1 MPGLDFSRLT
11 GPSAADTK
19 IHPRDIFAALPARS
33 SRYEYLRDVQREVF
47 DAWHERRTERD
58 LVIKMNTGNGKTLVG
73 LMLLKS
79 ALNEQAGPAA
89 YLTPDPVYLVDQVE
103 AAAAD
108 LGLST
113 SRDPRDPAVASGSAI
128 LLATVKTLFNGRSKF
143 GVAPGGRKI
152 KLGTVL
158 IDDAHACLAT
168 VEEQFE
174 IRLPATHPTYSPLL
188 SLFGPSLRQ
197 QQPASFL
204 QMKDGDPYE
213 VMLVPPWDWYDQQDR
228 VLEILHPHRDD
239 DHLGWGWPLI
249 SGVLPVCR
257 CIFTASEVQIKPP
270 CPPVS
275 QIPSFVQAK
284 RRLYLTATLADDSV
298 LVTHFGADPDCIST
312 PIHPGAA
319 DDIGDRMILAPQE
332 ARPDWSDETIRDY
345 VTELARKYNVVVIVP
360 SASRAEFW
368 RQAAD
373 DELYAGN
380 LREGIGRLKNR
391 THGLVTLVNKY
402 DGVDLPDDACR
413 VLVIDGLPEAYSGID
428 RIEAAALDDTAAMM
442 GRQLQRIEQG
452 MGRGI
457 RSRDDHCVV
466 MLLGARL
473 IRRLHDPGATA
484 HFSTATAAQLQLSRL
499 AAEQLADGDAADLR
513 AAVEQCL
520 TRNQGWVRASRN
532 ALVGVTYGSGH
543 VAPTAAPVRRAADL
557 AGQQRYTEA
566 VDAQQIAVNAAAADP
581 RERGWLKQQLAAYL
595 HPVDP
600 VRAQQQQVAALD
612 DNPALLR
619 PRQGIAYVR
628 LRGRADDQAEAA
640 ATYMSEHY
648 ASGPDMLIAVNA
660 VLDALVF
667 NTDPAGVD
675 PFEQAVA
682 DLGTHLGFT
691 TQRPERDVK
700 RGPDDLWAF
709 GGQSYAVI
717 ECKNATVTGFIR
729 KTDLDQLSGSLSWFR
744 EEYELPASAL
754 PVMIH
759 PSNKV
764 HRSGAAPVGCRVITT
779 ETLPK
784 LIDAVR
790 GWATALAGDD
800 QYRNPDAVCQQLTA
814 RKLNG
819 RSSIEAYARPAIPSS

>member
-1 MPGLDFSRLT
+1 MPGLDFNRLT

-47 DAWHERRTERD
+47 DDWFGRRTERD
-58 LVIKMNTGNGKTLVG
+58 LVVKMNTGNGKTLVG
-73 LMLLKS
+73 LILLKS
-79 ALNEQAGPAA
+79 SLNEHAGPAA
-89 YLTPDPVYLVDQVE
+89 YLTPDPLYLVDQVE

-113 SRDPRDPAVASGSAI
+113 SRNPRDPAVASGSAI

-143 GVAPGGRKI
+143 GVAPEGRKI

-174 IRLPATHPTYSPLL
+174 IRLPATHPAYGQLL
-188 SLFGPSLRQ
+188 SLFEPSLRR
-197 QQPASFL
+197 QQPASLL
-204 QMKDGDPYE
+204 QLKDEDPYA

-228 VLEILHPHRDD
+228 VLRILYPHHDD
-239 DHLGWGWPLI
+239 EHMGWGWPLI
-249 SGVLPVCR
+249 NNVLPVCR
-257 CIFTASEVQIKPP
+257 CVFTASEVQIKPP
-270 CPPVS
+270 FPPVG

-298 LVTHFGADPDCIST
+298 LVTHFGADPACVRTS
-312 PIHPGAA
+312 IHPGAA

-332 ARPDWSDETIRDY
+332 VRPDWTDQDIKEYAIK
-345 VTELARKYNVVVIVP
+345 LARRYNVVVIVP
-360 SASRAEFW
+360 SANRAEFW
-368 RQAAD
+368 RDVAD

-380 LREGIGRLKNR
+380 LRDGIERLKRN
-391 THGLVTLVNKY
+391 THGLVVLVSKY

-413 VLVIDGLPEAYSGID
+413 VLVIDGLPEAYTGID
-428 RIEAAALDDTAAMM
+428 RIEAAALDDTVAMT

-457 RSRDDHCVV
+457 RSRDDYCVV
-466 MLLGARL
+466 LLLGARL
-473 IRRLHDPGATA
+473 IRRLHDPGALG
-484 HFSTATAAQLQLSRL
+484 HFSAATAAQFQLSRL
-499 AAEQLADGDAADLR
+499 VAEQLAEGDAEDLR
-513 AAVEQCL
+513 ASVEQCL
-520 TRNQGWVRASRN
+520 TRDRGWVRASRN
-532 ALVGVTYGSGH
+532 ALVGVSYSSGS
-543 VAPTAAPVRRAADL
+543 VAATAEHVRRAVDL

-566 VDAQQIAVNAAAADP
+566 ADAQQMAVNAVADP
-581 RERGWLKQQLAAYL
+581 RERGWLKQQLAAYQ

-600 VRAQQQQVAALD
+600 VRAQQQQVSALD
-612 DNPALLR
+612 DNPGLLR
-619 PRQGIAYVR
+619 PKQGIAYVR
-628 LRGRADDQAEAA
+628 LKGRAGEQAEAA
-640 ATYMSEHY
+640 AAYMRAHY
-648 ASGPDMLIAVNA
+648 SSGPDLLIAVNA
-660 VLDALVF
+660 IVDDLAFD
-667 NTDPAGVD
+667 TDPARVD

-691 TQRPERDVK
+691 TQRPERDFK

-709 GGQSYAVI
+709 GGQAYAVI
-717 ECKNATVTGFIR
+717 ECKNAAATDFIR

-744 EEYELPASAL
+744 GEYELPASAL
-754 PVMIH
+754 AVMIH

-764 HRSGAAPVGCRVITT
+764 HRSGAAPVGCRIITT

-784 LIDAVR
+784 LRDAVR
-790 GWATALAGDD
+790 GWATALVGDD
-800 QYRNPDAVCQQLTA
+800 QYRNPDAVRQQLAA
-814 RKLNG
+814 RTLNG
-819 RSSIEAYARPAIPSS
+819 RSSIEAYARPAIALS

>member
-1 MPGLDFSRLT
+1 
-11 GPSAADTK
+11 
-19 IHPRDIFAALPARS
+19 
-33 SRYEYLRDVQREVF
+33 
-47 DAWHERRTERD
+47 
-58 LVIKMNTGNGKTLVG
+58 
-73 LMLLKS
+73 MLLKS
-79 ALNEQAGPAA
+79 ALNEHVGPAA

-103 AAAAD
+103 VAAGD

-143 GVAPGGRKI
+143 GVAPEGRKI

-174 IRLPATHPTYSPLL
+174 IRLPATHPAFGQLL
-188 SLFGPSLRQ
+188 TVFDSSLRQ
-197 QQPASFL
+197 QQPASLL
-204 QMKDGDPYE
+204 QLKDGDPYE
-213 VMLVPPWDWYDQQDR
+213 VMLVPPWDWYDQKDR

-249 SGVLPVCR
+249 RGVLPVCR
-257 CIFTASEVQIKPP
+257 CIFTAGEVQIKPP

-275 QIPSFVQAK
+275 QIPSFVQAR

-332 ARPDWSDETIRDY
+332 VRPDWSDENLRDY

-360 SASRAEFW
+360 SANRANFW
-368 RQAAD
+368 REAAD
-373 DELYAGN
+373 AELYAGN
-380 LREGIGRLKNR
+380 LREGIVRLKNR

-428 RIEAAALDDTAAMM
+428 RIEAAALDDTVAMM

-457 RSRDDHCVV
+457 RSRDDYCVV

-499 AAEQLADGDAADLR
+499 VAEQLADGDAADLR

-520 TRNQGWVRASRN
+520 TRNTGWVRASRN

-543 VAPTAAPVRRAADL
+543 VAPTAAPMRRAADL

-566 VDAQQIAVNAAAADP
+566 VDAQQIAVNAAADP

-595 HPVDP
+595 HPVDS

-619 PRQGIAYVR
+619 PRQDIAYVR
-628 LRGRADDQAEAA
+628 LTGRAGDQAEATA
-640 ATYMSEHY
+640 AYMRDRY
-648 ASGPDMLIAVNA
+648 ACGPDLLIAVNA
-660 VLDALVF
+660 ILADLTF
-667 NTDPAGVD
+667 DTDPARVD

-682 DLGTHLGFT
+682 DLGAHLGFT

-709 GGQSYAVI
+709 GGQHYAVI
-717 ECKNATVTGFIR
+717 ECKNAAVMDFIR
-729 KTDLDQLSGSLSWFR
+729 KTDLDQLSGSLTWFR
-744 EEYELPASAL
+744 QEYDLPATAL
-754 PVMIH
+754 AVMIH

-764 HRSGAAPVGCRVITT
+764 HPSGTAPVGCRVITA
-779 ETLPK
+779 ETLPS
-784 LIDAVR
+784 LRDAVR

-800 QYRNPDAVCQQLTA
+800 QYRNPDAVRQQLAA

-819 RSSIEAYARPAIPSS
+819 RSSIEAYARPAIASS

>member
-1 MPGLDFSRLT
+1 VPGLDFSRLT

-47 DAWHERRTERD
+47 DTWMELRTKRD

-79 ALNEQAGPAA
+79 ALNEHVGPAA

-143 GVAPGGRKI
+143 GVAPEGRKI

-174 IRLPATHPTYSPLL
+174 IR
-188 SLFGPSLRQ
+188 
-197 QQPASFL
+197 
-204 QMKDGDPYE
+204 
-213 VMLVPPWDWYDQQDR
+213 
-228 VLEILHPHRDD
+228 
-239 DHLGWGWPLI
+239 
-249 SGVLPVCR
+249 
-257 CIFTASEVQIKPP
+257 
-270 CPPVS
+270 
-275 QIPSFVQAK
+275 
-284 RRLYLTATLADDSV
+284 

-332 ARPDWSDETIRDY
+332 VRPDWSDETIRDY
-345 VTELARKYNVVVIVP
+345 VTELARNYNVVVIVP

-368 RQAAD
+368 RDVANA
-373 DELYAGN
+373 ELYAGN
-380 LREGIGRLKNR
+380 LREGIERLKSR

-428 RIEAAALDDTAAMM
+428 RIEAAALDDTVAMM

-457 RSRDDHCVV
+457 RSRDDYCVV
-466 MLLGARL
+466 LLLGARL
-473 IRRLHDPGATA
+473 IRRLHDPAAIG

-499 AAEQLADGDAADLR
+499 VAEQLAEGDADLHT
-513 AAVEQCL
+513 AVEQCL
-520 TRNQGWVRASRN
+520 TRDKGWVLASRN
-532 ALVGVTYGSGH
+532 ALVGVSYGSGH
-543 VAPTAAPVRRAADL
+543 VAPTAAAVRRAADL

-566 VDAQQIAVNAAAADP
+566 IDAQQIAVNAADDP

-628 LRGRADDQAEAA
+628 LRGRAGDQAEAA
-640 ATYMSEHY
+640 AAYMSERY
-648 ASGPDMLIAVNA
+648 ASGSDLLIAVNA
-660 VLDALVF
+660 VLDALAF
-667 NTDPAGVD
+667 DTDPAAVD

-682 DLGTHLGFT
+682 DLGAYLGFT

-709 GGQSYAVI
+709 GGHFYAVI
-717 ECKNATVTGFIR
+717 ECKSAAVTDFIR

-744 EEYELPASAL
+744 EEYELPASAV
-754 PVMIH
+754 PVIIH

-764 HRSGAAPVGCRVITT
+764 HRSGAAPAGCRVITKD
-779 ETLPK
+779 TLPK
-784 LIDAVR
+784 LRDAVR
-790 GWATALAGDD
+790 AWATALAGDD
-800 QYRNPDAVCQQLTA
+800 LYRNPDAVCQQLEA
-814 RKLNG
+814 RKLKG
-819 RSSIEAYARPAIPSS
+819 RSSIEAYARNAITSA

>member
-1 MPGLDFSRLT
+1 MPGLDFGRLT

-19 IHPRDIFAALPARS
+19 THPRDIFAALPARS

-47 DAWHERRTERD
+47 DGWFDRRAERD

-79 ALNEQAGPAA
+79 ALNEHTGPAA

-103 AAAAD
+103 STAAD

-113 SRDPRDPAVASGSAI
+113 SRDPRDPAVASGSTI

-143 GVAPGGRKI
+143 GVAPDGRKI

-174 IRLPATHPTYSPLL
+174 IRLPATHPAYDQLL
-188 SLFGPSLRQ
+188 NLFESSLRQ
-197 QQPASFL
+197 QQPASWL
-204 QMKDGDPYE
+204 QLKDEDPYA
-213 VMLVPPWDWYDQQDR
+213 VMLVPPWDWHDQQDQ
-228 VLEILHPHRDD
+228 VLQILHPHRDD

-249 SGVLPVCR
+249 SGALSVCR
-257 CIFTASEVQIKPP
+257 CIFTAHEVQIKPP
-270 CPPVS
+270 CPPVG

-298 LVTHFGADPDCIST
+298 LVTHFGADPACIGT
-312 PIHPGAA
+312 PITPGAA

-332 ARPDWSDETIRDY
+332 TRPDWTDTDIKEY
-345 VTELARKYNVVVIVP
+345 VTDLARRYNVVVIVP

-368 RQAAD
+368 RDEAD
-373 DELYAGN
+373 DELYANN
-380 LREGIGRLKNR
+380 LRAGIERLRSR
-391 THGLVTLVNKY
+391 THGLAILVNKY

-428 RIEAAALDDTAAMM
+428 RIEAAALDDSVAMT

-457 RSRDDHCVV
+457 RSRDDYCVV
-466 MLLGARL
+466 MLLGARM
-473 IRRLHDPGATA
+473 IRRLHDPDAFG
-484 HFSTATAAQLQLSRL
+484 HFSAATAAQLQLSR
-499 AAEQLADGDAADLR
+499 QVADLLGEGDTADLR

-520 TRNQGWVRASRN
+520 ARDPDWVRASRN
-532 ALVGVTYGSGH
+532 ALVGVTYGSGS
-543 VAPTAAPVRRAADL
+543 VAPAAQHVRRAADL

-566 VDAQQIAVNAAAADP
+566 VDAQQMAVNAAADQ
-581 RERGWLKQQLAAYL
+581 RERGWLKQQLSAYL

-600 VRAQQQQVAALD
+600 VRAQQQQVTALD

-619 PRQGIAYVR
+619 PKQGIAYMR
-628 LRGRADDQAEAA
+628 LKGRAGDQAEAA
-640 ATYMSEHY
+640 AAHMRDHY
-648 ASGPDMLIAVNA
+648 ASGSDLLIAVNA
-660 VLDALVF
+660 ILDDLAF
-667 NTDPAGVD
+667 DTDPARVN

-691 TQRPERDVK
+691 TQRPERDFK

-709 GGQSYAVI
+709 GGDSYAVI
-717 ECKNATVTGFIR
+717 ECKNAAVTDFIR
-729 KTDLDQLSGSLSWFR
+729 KTDLDQLSGSLSWFH
-744 EEYELPASAL
+744 EEYKVPASAL
-754 PVMIH
+754 AVMIH

-764 HRSGAAPVGCRVITT
+764 HPTGAAPAGCRVITA
-779 ETLPK
+779 ETLPQ
-784 LIDAVR
+784 LRDTVR
-790 GWATALAGDD
+790 AWATALAVDD
-800 QYRNPDAVCQQLTA
+800 QYRNPDNVRQQLAA
-814 RKLNG
+814 RQLHG
-819 RSSIEAYARPAIPSS
+819 RSSIDAYARHAISS

>member
-47 DAWHERRTERD
+47 DGWFGRRAERD

-79 ALNEQAGPAA
+79 ALNEHAGPAA

-103 AAAAD
+103 AAARD

-143 GVAPGGRKI
+143 GVAPEGRKI

-174 IRLPATHPTYSPLL
+174 VRLPAGHPAYGPLL
-188 SLFGPSLRQ
+188 AAFEPSLRQ
-197 QQPASFL
+197 QQPASLL
-204 QMKDGDPYE
+204 QLKDGDPYE

-228 VLEILHPHRDD
+228 VLQILHPHRDD

-249 SGVLPVCR
+249 SSVLPVCR
-257 CIFTASEVQIKPP
+257 CIFTAGEVQIKPP
-270 CPPVS
+270 CPPVG

-298 LVTHFGADPDCIST
+298 LVTHFGADPACVAA
-312 PIHPGAA
+312 PITPGAA

-332 ARPDWSDETIRDY
+332 VRPDWTDQDIKQY
-345 VTELARKYNVVVIVP
+345 VTELASKHNVVVIVP
-360 SASRAEFW
+360 SASRAGFW
-368 RQAAD
+368 HDAAD

-380 LREGIGRLKNR
+380 LRDGIGRLKGR

-428 RIEAAALDDTAAMM
+428 RIEAAALDDTVAMT

-457 RSRDDHCVV
+457 RSRDDYCVV

-473 IRRLHDPGATA
+473 IRRLHDPGAVG
-484 HFSTATAAQLQLSRL
+484 HFSAATAAQLQLSRQV
-499 AAEQLADGDAADLR
+499 AEMLGQGDAADLR

-520 TRNQGWVRASRN
+520 ARDPGWVRASRN
-532 ALVGVTYGSGH
+532 ALVGVTYGSGA
-543 VAPTAAPVRRAADL
+543 VAPAAQHVRRAADL

-566 VDAQQIAVNAAAADP
+566 VDAQQMAVNAATDLH
-581 RERGWLKQQLAAYL
+581 ERGWLKQQLAAYL

-600 VRAQQQQVAALD
+600 VRAQQQQVTALD

-628 LRGRADDQAEAA
+628 LKGRAGEQAEAA
-640 ATYMSEHY
+640 AAFLGDRY
-648 ASGPDMLIAVNA
+648 ACGADLLIAVNA
-660 VLDALVF
+660 ILDDLDF
-667 NTDPAGVD
+667 DTDPARVD

-682 DLGTHLGFT
+682 DLGAHLGFT
-691 TQRPERDVK
+691 TQRPERDFK
-700 RGPDDLWAF
+700 RGPDGLWSF
-709 GGQSYAVI
+709 GNQSYAVI
-717 ECKNATVTGFIR
+717 ECKNAASTDFIS
-729 KTDLDQLSGSLSWFR
+729 KTYLDQLSGSLSWFR
-744 EEYELPASAL
+744 GEYIMPASAL

-764 HRSGAAPVGCRVITT
+764 HPSGAAPVGCRVITAQ
-779 ETLPK
+779 TLPT
-784 LIDAVR
+784 LRDAVR
-790 GWATALAGDD
+790 AWATALAADD
-800 QYRNPDAVCQQLTA
+800 QYRNPDLVRQQLTA
-814 RKLNG
+814 RKLQG
-819 RSSIEAYARPAIPSS
+819 RNAIEAYARTAIASS